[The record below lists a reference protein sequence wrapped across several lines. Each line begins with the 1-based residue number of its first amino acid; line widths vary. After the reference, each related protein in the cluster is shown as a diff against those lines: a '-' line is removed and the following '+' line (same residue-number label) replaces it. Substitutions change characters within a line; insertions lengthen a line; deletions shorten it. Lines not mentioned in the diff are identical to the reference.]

1 MDAAA
6 LSVSIERDGF
16 AVVPDVLDP
25 ERVADLTSTI
35 ESHCNKRAEVSG
47 RVVHAIRNLFVEIPE
62 TANVVDLPGVRAL
75 VEPVLGPNA
84 FAVRA
89 IYFDKPPG
97 ANWKVAWHQDQTIT
111 VNHRI
116 DLPGFGPWSVKD
128 GVQHVEPPTAILER
142 MLTVRIHLDDCS
154 EDNGPLRVVPGSH
167 KLGRLAAEDT
177 ERLKKTHG
185 ESVCTVRSGGAILM
199 RPLIMHASSES
210 VVPVHRRVIHIEFAS
225 QALPDG
231 IEWAGPLILVGHV
244 AG

>member
-1 MDAAA
+1 MEAAA
-6 LSVSIERDGF
+6 LLTSIERDGF

-35 ESHCNKRAEVSG
+35 ESYCNKRAEVSG

-62 TANVVDLPGVRAL
+62 AADVVDSPGVRAL

-97 ANWKVAWHQDQTIT
+97 ANWKVAWHQDQTIA
-111 VNHRI
+111 VNRRA

-128 GVQHVEPPTAILER
+128 GVQHVEPPIVILDR
-142 MLTVRIHLDDCS
+142 MLTVRIHLDDCG
-154 EDNGPLRVVPGSH
+154 EENGPLRVVPGSH
-167 KLGRLAAEDT
+167 KLGRLAAEHT

-185 ESVCTVRSGGAILM
+185 ESVCTVSSGGAVLI
-199 RPLIMHASSES
+199 RPLILHASSES
-210 VVPVHRRVIHIEFAS
+210 AAPTHRRVIHIEFAS
-225 QALPDG
+225 QALPDE
-231 IEWAGPLILVGHV
+231 IEWAGPLIPVGHV